1 MTHGAGFVHRRGRL
15 GAGCFFGR
23 GGDARLGARMTGRRD
38 VSEDAARLEGHC
50 LCGAVTV
57 RATPVRRHV
66 EACHC
71 SMCRQWSG
79 GALLSV
85 QCGSDVEIGEA
96 NHVVRYRSSDWAER
110 GFCGRC
116 GSGLFYRYLP
126 LDSYALLAGLF
137 PDDALLP
144 LAEEIFIDE
153 KPDYYAF
160 AGDRERLTGAEVMAK
175 FGAGGSA
182 GGD

>member
-1 MTHGAGFVHRRGRL
+1 MAESGDGRIE
-15 GAGCFFGR
+15 GR
-23 GGDARLGARMTGRRD
+23 
-38 VSEDAARLEGHC
+38 C

-57 RATPVRRHV
+57 RAAPTRRHV

-71 SMCRQWSG
+71 TMCRTWG
-79 GALLSV
+79 GSALLSV
-85 QCGSDVEIGEA
+85 QCGREVEIAGEEA
-96 NHVVRYRSSDWAER
+96 VVRYRSSDWAER

-116 GSGLFYRYLP
+116 GSHLFYLYRP
-126 LDSYALLAGLF
+126 NGNHAFPAGLF
-137 PDDALLP
+137 PDAALLP

-160 AGDRERLTGAEVMAK
+160 DADSETLTGSEVMAK
-175 FGAGGSA
+175 FGVGEE